1 MREEP
6 NAQKPRGRRGAGSL
20 FQKPLGNGKW
30 HIQYYVPDY
39 DAATG
44 KARARRVREYCGLPY
59 AQAQKRLADRL
70 GKLARGERFDAGK
83 PRTVAQLYALLFTHT
98 ENNLRPGS
106 RKLKGM
112 GWRWKHLK
120 PVFAHL
126 PVDLVSSEKI
136 EAYKKKRRTEGA
148 ALGTVQRELGALR
161 RMYRY
166 GKQCGVV
173 HNIPHF
179 GLVKENNV
187 RKGFVE
193 QQVYARMAE
202 EAMKEGLWLRA
213 MLEVAYT
220 YGWRRGEFVGLRVR
234 QLTFGATP
242 TMRLDPGTT
251 KNDEGR
257 EVPLVGNV
265 CELLRALCEGKTL
278 DEAVFTRTDG
288 SSVREFRG
296 AWQNMCIRTAAP
308 GPDGTPSRFEC
319 KKCKGPME
327 AGVATC
333 HTKTKDEDGLEQ
345 ECGGKRRYIGLLM
358 HDMRRSAARRL
369 RNNGTH
375 ENVIMAI
382 GGWKTRSMFDR
393 YAIVNNDDKRRAIAA
408 LQEQPEPVSPR
419 LAPAEQKTDVSGKTA
434 VQ

>member
-1 MREEP
+1 MHEEP
-6 NAQKPRGRRGAGSL
+6 KAQKPRGRRGAGSL
-20 FQKPLGNGKW
+20 FQKPIGNGKW

-70 GKLARGERFDAGK
+70 GKLARGDRFDAGK
-83 PRTVAQLYALLFTHT
+83 PRTVAQLHALLFTHT

-112 GWRWKHLK
+112 GWRWEHLK
-120 PVFAHL
+120 PAFAHL
-126 PVDLVSSEKI
+126 PVDLVTAERI
-136 EAYKKKRRTEGA
+136 EAYKKQRRTEGS
-148 ALGTVQRELGALR
+148 ALATVQRELATLR
-161 RMYRY
+161 RAYRY

-193 QQVYARMAE
+193 ETIYARMAE

-213 MLEVAYT
+213 LLEVAYT
-220 YGWRRGEFVGLRVR
+220 YGWRSGEIIGLRT
-234 QLTFGATP
+234 QHLTFGATP
-242 TMRLDPGTT
+242 IMRLDPGAT

-257 EVPLVGNV
+257 EVPLLGNV
-265 CELLRALCEGKTL
+265 CELLRALCEGKQPN
-278 DEAVFTRTDG
+278 DAVFTREDG
-288 SSVREFRG
+288 SPVLDFRG
-296 AWQNMCIRTAAP
+296 AWQNMCIRAAVP
-308 GPDGTPSRFEC
+308 GPDGTPCRFEC
-319 KKCKGPME
+319 KKCKAPMDG
-327 AGVATC
+327 GVATC
-333 HTKTKDEDGLEQ
+333 HVKTKGEDGVEH
-345 ECGGKRRYIGLLM
+345 ECGGKRRYIGLLV

-408 LQEQPEPVSPR
+408 LQEQPAHVSPR
-419 LAPAEQKTDVSGKTA
+419 TAPDAAQSEIAEKVV